1 MVRIDAAFAS
11 KDSCSSRRDSIVIG
25 GRKCQTTDFI
35 VEHEEEHEHEHEHEE
50 EHEHEHEEEEEEE
63 EEGCRPAALARAGAV
78 LARGLADF
86 SFEDDAEILRMLE
99 TR

>member
-50 EHEHEHEEEEEEE
+50 EEEEED
-63 EEGCRPAALARAGAV
+63 EGCRPAALARAGAV